1 MKNDE
6 AIVLLADPQFL
17 DKLYAYAYRHSN
29 TSHEAEDLCS
39 EMILA
44 ILKALRKSEGI
55 QHFHAFAWTVAHR
68 AYADYC
74 ERRKRDNDRTASIE
88 NADGQ
93 SMADRISPNCHEA
106 SLVEN
111 SIEDMLE
118 EQFARE
124 EQQKRLRDIFREMS
138 FLSHGY
144 RSVMVMY
151 YLEERKISEIAGSLG
166 ITENTVKQRL
176 FLARK
181 TIKNSI
187 SPEDVSHADRESSDY
202 GAGRANTKPKKERR
216 EMKQNK
222 HNTNRTLQPVSLTFI
237 GTGNPVGNDPR
248 EKADRILSQN
258 LIYLCKSRAA
268 SAEELARELN
278 VPMPYIEQELEI
290 QCRGVNGRYG
300 MLRRAGQGKYISNIL
315 IVDREEYAA
324 ANKLYSKYASSFCQY
339 LAGAI
344 EAGRDRIL
352 SVKQLGSPKNI
363 SLLFWLLISKA
374 IWSFNCQVQDALQ
387 SIFGDTESADRP
399 FTCVAIEAYTETCS
413 HFYGND
419 GISAQ
424 QICGY
429 SNVYVENL
437 YGDRLQ
443 AHFHCNLNLSNDPLL
458 LLTIRSVNGLALSD
472 LSGEEQEI
480 AAKAIQC
487 GYLQKNGEFLEPA
500 IVVLDPDSRQ
510 ELWNAF
516 SESMRNIGALPQAMP
531 QAAPRASLQALA
543 QNLASELAGFMK
555 KHIPA
560 HLMGEYAGYN
570 TCVAS
575 NLFFHNVVEECISRR
590 ILNAPKNPL
599 GPEGVLM
606 VLQK

>member
-6 AIVLLADPQFL
+6 AVALLADPQFL
-17 DKLYAYAYRHSN
+17 DKLYTYAYRHSN
-29 TSHEAEDLCS
+29 TSYEAEDLCS
-39 EMILA
+39 DMILA
-44 ILKALRKSEGI
+44 ILKALRKSDSI

-74 ERRKRDNDRTASIE
+74 ERRKRDNARTVSTG
-88 NADGQ
+88 NTDGQ
-93 SMADRISPNCHEA
+93 SMADRTSLSYPKASP
-106 SLVEN
+106 VEN
-111 SIEDMLE
+111 PIEDMLE

-124 EQQKRLRDIFREMS
+124 EQQQQLREIFREMS

-151 YLEERKISEIAGSLG
+151 YLEERKISEIATSLG

-176 FLARK
+176 FWARK
-181 TIKNSI
+181 AIKNSI
-187 SPEDVSHADRESSDY
+187 SPEDVSRASLESSDY
-202 GAGRANTKPKKERR
+202 GTCRANAKQKKERK
-216 EMKQNK
+216 EMEQNN
-222 HNTNRTLQPVSLTFI
+222 HNTNKTLQPVSLTFI
-237 GTGNPVGNDPR
+237 GTGDPVGNNPS

-258 LIYLCKSRAA
+258 LIYLCKSRAV
-268 SAEELARELN
+268 SAEELSRELN

-300 MLRRAGQGKYISNIL
+300 TLRRAGQGKYISNIL
-315 IVDREEYAA
+315 IVDREEYAE
-324 ANKLYSKYASSFCQY
+324 ANKLYSKYASSFCQC

-344 EAGRDRIL
+344 ETGRERIL

-363 SLLFWLLISKA
+363 SLLFWLLISRA
-374 IWSFNCQVQDALQ
+374 IWSFNCQVCDALQ
-387 SIFGDTESADRP
+387 DIFRDTESPRRP
-399 FTCVAIEAYTETCS
+399 YTCVAIDACAENS

-419 GISAQ
+419 GVNAR

-458 LLTIRSVNGLALSD
+458 LLTIRSVNGLALSA
-472 LSGEEQEI
+472 LSVEEQEI

-487 GYLQKNGEFLEPA
+487 GYMQKNGGFLEPA

-510 ELWNAF
+510 ELWNAV
-516 SESMRNIGALPQAMP
+516 SESMRNMGALPQTLP
-531 QAAPRASLQALA
+531 QTLA
-543 QNLASELAGFMK
+543 QNLASELAAFMK
-555 KHIPA
+555 KHVPA

-575 NLFFHNVVEECISRR
+575 NHFFHDVVEECISRG